1 MLIAELIWFSFI
13 VKRFIGPWKVFILT
27 ISGEKTSYLSIEIAP
42 KQIFF
47 VIFVF
52 KTKIERVGLFPA
64 PPLTQMPQFNCIVFN
79 TCRCNNGGG
88 LLANRYYVPSSC
100 SDDTAACRMTSWGG
114 NIVASLSSRGCY
126 YSLRLRDSC

>member
-1 MLIAELIWFSFI
+1 MISLIAEPTWFSFI
-13 VKRFIGPWKVFILT
+13 VKLFIGLGKVFILT
-27 ISGEKTSYLSIEIAP
+27 ISWENTFYLSIKIVP
-42 KQIFF
+42 KQN
-47 VIFVF
+47 IFVF

-64 PPLTQMPQFNCIVFN
+64 PPLTQMPQLNSIVFN

-100 SDDTAACRMTSWGG
+100 SDDTAACRMTSRGG
-114 NIVASLSSRGCY
+114 YIVASLSSRGCY

>member
-1 MLIAELIWFSFI
+1 MKL
-13 VKRFIGPWKVFILT
+13 FIGPWKVFILT
-27 ISGEKTSYLSIEIAP
+27 ISGENTSYLSIEIAP

-52 KTKIERVGLFPA
+52 KTKIERVGSFVGVLH
-64 PPLTQMPQFNCIVFN
+64 LSQMPLLNSIVFN

-100 SDDTAACRMTSWGG
+100 SDDTAACRMTS
-114 NIVASLSSRGCY
+114 
-126 YSLRLRDSC
+126 